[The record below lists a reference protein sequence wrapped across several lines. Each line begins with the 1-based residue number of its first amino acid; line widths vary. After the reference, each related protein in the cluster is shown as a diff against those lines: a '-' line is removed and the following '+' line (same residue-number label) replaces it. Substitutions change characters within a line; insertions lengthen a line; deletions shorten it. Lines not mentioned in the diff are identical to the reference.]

1 MRNGR
6 GTGSAALAAA
16 AALVLGASAAAAQ
29 GGGPLRGR
37 VVDAVTGA
45 PIAGAAVVLAGA
57 DRGGAATSGADGRWS
72 IADPPAGEVVATVR
86 KAGFAARAVRVRVP
100 AASGLLVALAP
111 EALEL
116 DALVVT
122 ASRRLQRLADAPVTT
137 ELITRA
143 EIQQTGASDL
153 ASALAER
160 TGIQLEGGQPAGAG
174 VMLEGFG
181 SERVLILLDGQPLVG
196 RISGQ
201 FDLSRIPASLVERV
215 EVVKGPQS
223 SLYGS
228 EAMGGVVNVIT
239 RRPERGVWGAGAEL
253 TAGTQG
259 RADADASLRG
269 SAGPIGYAVQGGR
282 RTTRL
287 TPGRAAET
295 GALTERWNGS
305 TRLTWSPRA
314 SIEVAASGLWLDE
327 RQRWQSGTLY
337 HFADNVQRSARVDGR
352 WTAPASRLGA
362 TLYLTDFDHLSRE
375 ALAPAPVDGR
385 GDHELQRLV
394 EGELLY
400 NYARGD
406 AALDL
411 GVEAKRE
418 TTASDRVEGHDR
430 TLHTLEPFAQA
441 TWSVGGASIVPGLRF
456 AWSEQWGTHWT
467 PRLAALY
474 RPVPALGLRASVGRG
489 YRAPA
494 FKELYLEFL
503 NTGAGFSY
511 TVRGNPGLTPE
522 RSTNF
527 TGSAEWAE
535 GPVYLR
541 AQGFYNRFDD
551 FIETRLVG
559 DSSGVSVY
567 TYGNIAHGFT
577 RGVELEGG
585 VVRGG
590 FRAEAGYSRTGARD
604 TGAGRPLLGVA
615 PSTARLA
622 LESPLWLGLRGAL
635 TGLYTGRTPVSVAD
649 DGAIA
654 DRDGFFR
661 LDLRLARP
669 IREGVR
675 LTAGVKN
682 LLDTDP
688 GEWPGFAGRHL
699 YLGLSWSAAG
709 TRALPAL
716 PSIDHPLSDE

>member
-1 MRNGR
+1 MRSARRTGR
-6 GTGSAALAAA
+6 AVLEAA
-16 AALVLGASAAAAQ
+16 AALVLGAAAAAAQ
-29 GGGPLRGR
+29 GPAELRGR

-57 DRGGAATSGADGRWS
+57 DGAAATSGADGRWA
-72 IADPPAGEVVATVR
+72 IAGLPGGELVAAVR
-86 KAGFAARAVRVRVP
+86 KAGFVARTVRVRVP
-100 AASGLLVALAP
+100 ATAELVVALAP
-111 EALEL
+111 EALKL

-122 ASRRLQRLADAPVTT
+122 ASRRVQRLADAPVTT
-137 ELITRA
+137 ELITRE
-143 EIQQTGASDL
+143 EIEQTGASDL
-153 ASALAER
+153 ASALVER

-181 SERVLILLDGQPLVG
+181 SERVLVLLDGQPLVG

-201 FDLSRIPASLVERV
+201 FDLSRIPASIVQRV

-228 EAMGGVVNVIT
+228 EAMGGVVNIIT
-239 RRPERGVWGAGAEL
+239 RKPERGVWGAGADV

-259 RADADASLRG
+259 RADVDANLRG
-269 SAGPIGYAVQGGR
+269 SAGPIAYTVQGGR
-282 RTTRL
+282 RTTQL
-287 TPGRAAET
+287 TPGQAAET
-295 GALTERWNGS
+295 GALSERWDGS
-305 TRLTWSPRA
+305 TRLTWSPRP
-314 SIEVAASGLWLDE
+314 SLQLGASGLLLSE
-327 RQRWQSGTLY
+327 RQRWQSGPIY
-337 HFADNVQRSARVDGR
+337 IFADNVQRSARLEAA

-362 TLYLTDFDHLSRE
+362 TLYLTDFDHLSRQ
-375 ALAPAPVDGR
+375 ALAPQPVDGS
-385 GDHELQRLV
+385 GDHEIQRLV

-406 AALDL
+406 GALDL

-418 TTASDRVEGHDR
+418 TTASDRVEGHNR
-430 TLHTLEPFAQA
+430 TLHSLEPFAQA
-441 TWSVGGASIVPGLRF
+441 TWTVGNASIVPGMRF

-511 TVRGNPGLTPE
+511 TVRGNPDLTPE
-522 RSTNF
+522 SSTNF

-535 GPVYLR
+535 GPIYLR

-567 TYGNIAHGFT
+567 TYGNIARGFT

-585 VVRGG
+585 FVHGG
-590 FRAEAGYSRTGARD
+590 FRAEAGYSHTGARD
-604 TGAGRPLLGVA
+604 TEADQPLLGLS
-615 PSTARLA
+615 PNTARLA
-622 LESPLWLGLRGAL
+622 LENPLWLGVRGAL
-635 TGLYTGRTPVSVAD
+635 TGLYTGTTPVTLTEA
-649 DGAIA
+649 GAVA

-669 IREGVR
+669 IREGVQ

-682 LLDTDP
+682 LFDTDP

-699 YLGLSWSAAG
+699 YLGLSWNAAG
-709 TRALPAL
+709 TRAGSAF
-716 PSIDHPLSDE
+716 PSID